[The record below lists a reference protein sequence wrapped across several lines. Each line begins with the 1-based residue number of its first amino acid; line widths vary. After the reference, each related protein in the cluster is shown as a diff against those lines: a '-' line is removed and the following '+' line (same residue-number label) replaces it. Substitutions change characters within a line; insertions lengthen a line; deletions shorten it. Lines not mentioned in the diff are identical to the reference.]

1 MKSYQLIIIAKKYSN
16 KVLVDID
23 KFCRAHKIK
32 LIICSVDGVFARLM
46 NDFGEE
52 FIVEDK
58 NGE

>member
-1 MKSYQLIIIAKKYSN
+1 
-16 KVLVDID
+16 VDID